1 MLEDIGYAVRPLSGR
16 SRLKGVRFEDGG
28 GYGTNFGNSGYFQY
42 HPEKLSHHD
51 GAYWKVASG
60 KTGVKHYDM
69 DGNEKTKRHQ

>member
-42 HPEKLSHHD
+42 HPEKLSHHEKE
-51 GAYWKVASG
+51 YWKISCA
-60 KTGVKHYDM
+60 KQGVHRYEM
-69 DGNEKTKRHQ
+69 DGSEKLK